1 LGSALIPVSGQDQQ
15 QGSQL
20 QLPAGSGL
28 RPADLAWLALAA
40 LAYYCAARLS
50 LAIAI
55 PPGYATAVWPPSGI
69 AVASTLLLGNRAL
82 PGLWLGAFLANMGVE
97 ASALSAAIIATG
109 NSLEAL
115 IGAALIRRFVGER
128 GTLERP
134 EHVFR
139 FIALAAVS
147 ASVAATAG
155 VGSVA
160 LGHDLAPWTALR
172 NWWTW
177 WEGDFTGII
186 VVAPLI
192 LSWSATGGAPWS
204 AQKRLE
210 AGAFFSLLVLA
221 AAVLSS
227 EAASSF
233 VPFSLTFVAL
243 PFIIW
248 AAFRFGLREVTTA
261 IATACG
267 VALWYAVDQRQAFAS
282 LPLNEL
288 LLMLLTFI
296 GMVVATGLTLA
307 TVVDEQRRA
316 AEALR
321 RKGVVLETELKQ
333 HAYYDSLTGLPN
345 RALFRERLVRL
356 LDSVVAHGRKAA
368 VAVVDIERFKTINDT
383 FGRHG
388 ADELLKQVA
397 ARISANVAANVGGN
411 ILLAHAGG
419 DRFSLAAQG
428 FDSESA
434 AALAV
439 DQALV
444 RWFSEPY
451 ALRGTQLRLSAR
463 AGLAL
468 APDDGRDPDVL
479 LLHAESALKN
489 AKSCG
494 DRYLFYRHSMSER
507 VADRLSL
514 ENQLRAAIARREFVL
529 HYQPQVDVDTR
540 RVAAL
545 EALVRWRSPERGLV
559 MPMEFI
565 PLLEETGMIL
575 EVGRWALRQA
585 LEDQRLWAAQG
596 LEVPRVAVNVSAMQL
611 RQRDFVDS
619 VREALD
625 GRYGVDIEITESRI
639 MEQIDANIEKLRQLR
654 SLGVRIAIDDFGTG
668 YSSLA
673 YLARLPVHTL
683 KIDRGFIHRM
693 LKDDETMAVVQTI
706 IALAQSLN
714 LATVAEGVE
723 SEAQADI
730 LALLR
735 CEQMQGHL
743 IGRARPPGEL
753 TELLK
758 RGHA

>member
-1 LGSALIPVSGQDQQ
+1 MSGQEQQ

-28 RPADLAWLALAA
+28 KPADLAWLALAA
-40 LAYYCAARLS
+40 LAYFSAARLS
-50 LAIAI
+50 LALAI

-69 AVASTLLLGNRAL
+69 AVASALLLGNRAL

-97 ASALSAAIIATG
+97 ASAVSAAIIAAG
-109 NSLEAL
+109 NSLEAF

-128 GTLERP
+128 GALERP

-155 VGSVA
+155 VGSMA
-160 LGHDLAPWTALR
+160 LGHDLAPGTALR

-192 LSWSATGGAPWS
+192 LSWSASGGAPWTG
-204 AQKRLE
+204 QRLE

-221 AAVLSS
+221 AALISS

-261 IATACG
+261 IAAVCG

-307 TVVDEQRRA
+307 TALDEQRRA
-316 AEALR
+316 SDALR
-321 RKGVVLETELKQ
+321 RKGAVLETELKQ

-356 LDSVVAHGRKAA
+356 LDGVVANGRKAA

-397 ARISANVAANVGGN
+397 ARISHNLAHNLGGG

-419 DRFSLAAQG
+419 DRFSLAARG

-439 DQALV
+439 DRALM

-451 ALRGTQLRLSAR
+451 ALRGTELRLSAR

-479 LLHAESALKN
+479 LLHAESALKS
-489 AKSCG
+489 AKTGG

-507 VADRLSL
+507 VADQLSL
-514 ENQLRAAIARREFVL
+514 ENQLRAAIERREFVL

-545 EALVRWRSPERGLV
+545 EALIRWRSPQRGLV
-559 MPMEFI
+559 MPLEFI

-575 EVGRWALRQA
+575 EVGQWALRQA
-585 LEDQRLWAAQG
+585 VEDQRLWAAQG
-596 LEVPRVAVNVSAMQL
+596 IEVPRVAVNVSAMQL

-619 VREALD
+619 VRETLD
-625 GRYGVDIEITESRI
+625 GRYTVDIEITETRI
-639 MEQIDANIEKLRQLR
+639 MEEIDANIEKLRQLR

-706 IALAQSLN
+706 IALAQSLS

-723 SEAQADI
+723 SEEQADV

-735 CEQMQGHL
+735 CERMQGHL
-743 IGRARPPGEL
+743 ISRARPPEAL

>member
-1 LGSALIPVSGQDQQ
+1 M
-15 QGSQL
+15 
-20 QLPAGSGL
+20 PAGSGL
-28 RPADLAWLALAA
+28 KPADLAWLALVA
-40 LAYYCAARLS
+40 LAYFSAARLS

-55 PPGYATAVWPPSGI
+55 PPGYATPVWPPSGI
-69 AVASTLLLGNRAL
+69 AVASALLLGSRVW
-82 PGLWLGAFLANMGVE
+82 PGIWIGAFLANVAVE
-97 ASALSAAIIATG
+97 ASVVSAVIIATG
-109 NSLEAL
+109 NTLEAL
-115 IGAALIRRFVGER
+115 IGAALIRRFVGGR
-128 GTLERP
+128 GALERP

-155 VGSVA
+155 VGSVV
-160 LGHDLAPWTALR
+160 LGHDLALGPALR

-192 LSWSATGGAPWS
+192 LSWSAAGGAPWT

-221 AAVLSS
+221 AAVISS

-243 PFIIW
+243 PFILW

-261 IATACG
+261 IAAVCG

-296 GMVVATGLTLA
+296 GMIVATGLTLA
-307 TVVDEQRRA
+307 TALDEQRRA
-316 AEALR
+316 SDALR
-321 RKGVVLETELKQ
+321 RKGAVLETELKQ

-356 LDSVVAHGRKAA
+356 LDGVVANGHKAA
-368 VAVVDIERFKTINDT
+368 VAVVDIERFKSINDS

-397 ARISANVAANVGGN
+397 ARMSGNLGDGGGG

-428 FDSESA
+428 FDGESA

-439 DQALV
+439 DQALM

-489 AKSCG
+489 AKSG
-494 DRYLFYRHSMSER
+494 GERYLFYRHGMSER
-507 VADRLSL
+507 VADQLSL
-514 ENQLRAAIARREFVL
+514 ENQLRAAIERREFVL
-529 HYQPQVDVDTR
+529 HYQPQVEVDTR
-540 RVAAL
+540 RVASL
-545 EALVRWRSPERGLV
+545 EALLRWRSPQRGLV
-559 MPMEFI
+559 MPLEFI

-575 EVGRWALRQA
+575 EVGQWALRQA
-585 LEDQRLWAAQG
+585 VEDQRLWAAQG
-596 LEVPRVAVNVSAMQL
+596 IEVPRVAVNVSAMQL

-619 VREALD
+619 VRETLQ
-625 GRYGVDIEITESRI
+625 GRYTVDIEITESRI

-723 SEAQADI
+723 TEAQADV

-735 CEQMQGHL
+735 CEHMQGHL
-743 IGRARPPGEL
+743 IAGAQPREEL